1 MRPASVARWESSL
14 TAASGGYREG
24 AELCR
29 GRQMA
34 RSFSLQTDVGHRKR
48 HFSDNPEVAGIKS
61 GPCTQ
66 LKAIANAVAFFF
78 LKGYETGERCS
89 LGIEPDRR
97 QWRMQGRR
105 RVVPRSTDGKEF
117 FSADRCRAP
126 QTAL

>member
-14 TAASGGYREG
+14 TAASGGCREG

-66 LKAIANAVAFFF
+66 FKMTPFGVLFI
-78 LKGYETGERCS
+78 
-89 LGIEPDRR
+89 
-97 QWRMQGRR
+97 
-105 RVVPRSTDGKEF
+105 F
-117 FSADRCRAP
+117 FSD
-126 QTAL
+126 